1 MSAVPL
7 QRTRPATR
15 APVGPVPAERARRHL
30 RVVPEVRVR
39 HTMLYVLLYL
49 VVGAVTVFGTVTVN
63 ALAAADAVEAEGLER
78 AVAAEEQRY
87 AALVAEVARLEDPA
101 RIEAAAAEL
110 GMVRAES
117 PRQLALLRTLP
128 ADRDVAGTVVAG
140 ATTDPLKPV
149 LSADR

>member
-7 QRTRPATR
+7 PRTRSTTR
-15 APVGPVPAERARRHL
+15 TPVGPVTAGRARRHL
-30 RVVPEVRVR
+30 RVVPEIRVR
-39 HTMLYVLLYL
+39 HTLLYVLLYL
-49 VVGAVTVFGTVTVN
+49 VAGAVTVFGTVTVN

-78 AVAAEEQRY
+78 AVGIEEQRY
-87 AALVAEVARLEDPA
+87 ATLVAEVARLEDPA
-101 RIEAAAAEL
+101 RIETAAAEL
-110 GMVRAES
+110 GMIRAGS

-128 ADRDVAGTVVAG
+128 ADRDDAGTVVAG